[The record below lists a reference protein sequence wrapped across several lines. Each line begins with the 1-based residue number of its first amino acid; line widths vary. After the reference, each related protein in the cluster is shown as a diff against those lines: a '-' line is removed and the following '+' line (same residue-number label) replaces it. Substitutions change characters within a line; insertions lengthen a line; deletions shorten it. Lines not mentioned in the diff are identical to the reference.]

1 MDAGDAEPLPPT
13 RDGSG
18 TAPPV
23 SHAGAPKDAAQPSA
37 LASVEIDLVAGTLR
51 ASENFASVAGFA
63 LDPVDGS
70 GRLDGEALLARVV
83 ERDRERVAATVRAL
97 SRDGSTATL
106 RCAVRGDDGNARAIE
121 AVVSVFGVDGRPR
134 KAIATVLD
142 LSTGRRVEAT
152 LRESEARYRSALKA
166 GRMGSWETDLRA
178 GTRSW
183 SSEAMALFG
192 FDLPGG
198 RGTVG
203 GDRDEYE
210 AAMHPDDRHLAKRFH
225 ALADE
230 VDSFP
235 AEYRIV
241 RPDGTLVWLSGRGLV
256 AARAPDGKAERL
268 ISIMADVTERR
279 HAEEALRKER
289 ERVNL
294 ALSAGQMGAFDLD
307 IRDDVLWW
315 SPQTYAVFGLT
326 PETFTPT
333 REGVAALVH
342 PDDRSTFL
350 QRRAAAIAQHEPLAL
365 EFRIL
370 RPDGAATWVS
380 HRGQVEYDA
389 AGRPVRSFGITMDI
403 TERKHAEQAL
413 READR
418 QKDDFIATLAHELR
432 NPLAPIRNAV
442 ELLRRTGQ
450 RDPQVVWCRD
460 VIERQVAQ
468 MAHLLD
474 DLLDVSRM
482 THGQFH
488 LRHESL
494 QLETVVERAIEIAQP
509 IVEAAGHALVVELP
523 EQPVALRG
531 DLTRLAQ
538 VISNLLINA
547 AKYTAVGGRIRL
559 AATVQRDELAIAVQD
574 NGIGIEARQLPRIF
588 EMFGQVES
596 ALARSQG
603 GLGIGL
609 SLAKGLVEL
618 HGGRIEARSAGL
630 GQGSEFLVH
639 LPVDRRPLAAA
650 APVSPPTVA
659 PSAPCRLLVADD
671 LREIADSLAR
681 IFELMGHTVEVA
693 YDGEDAVRRVA
704 AFRPEVALLDLGMP
718 KLNGYDACRRI
729 RATAWGR
736 GMTLIAQTGWGQDED
751 RRRTREVG
759 FDHHVLKPIDPGALL
774 ALFPRRG

>member
-1 MDAGDAEPLPPT
+1 MDAGDVEPLPST
-13 RDGSG
+13 RDASP
-18 TAPPV
+18 AAA
-23 SHAGAPKDAAQPSA
+23 SASEAGASRTVTEPGA
-37 LASVEIDLVAGTLR
+37 LASIEVDLVAGTWR
-51 ASENFASVAGFA
+51 TSENFASVAGFA
-63 LDPVDGS
+63 LASVDGS
-70 GRLDGEALLARVV
+70 GRRVGDALLARVV
-83 ERDRERVAATVRAL
+83 ERDRERIATAVRAL
-97 SRDGSTATL
+97 LEDGATATL
-106 RCAVRGDDGNARAIE
+106 RCTVRGDDGLERALE
-121 AVVSVFGVDGRPR
+121 AVVSVVMTDRRPL
-134 KAIATVLD
+134 KAIATALD
-142 LSTGRRVEAT
+142 VSAGRRVEAT
-152 LRESEARYRSALKA
+152 LRESEARYRAALKA

-178 GTRSW
+178 GTRRW
-183 SSEAMALFG
+183 SSEGMALFG

-198 RGTVG
+198 RGIVG
-203 GDRDEYE
+203 GDHDEYQ
-210 AAMHPDDRHLAKRFH
+210 AAMHPDDRHLVKRLH

-256 AARAPDGKAERL
+256 AARTPDGKAQRL

-289 ERVNL
+289 ERLNL

-342 PDDRSTFL
+342 PDDRRMFL
-350 QRRAAAIAQHEPLAL
+350 QRRADSIAQRQPLAL
-365 EFRIL
+365 EFRVL
-370 RPDGAATWVS
+370 RPDGSATWVS

-403 TERKHAEQAL
+403 TERKHAEEAL

-460 VIERQVAQ
+460 VIERQVVQ

-488 LRHESL
+488 LRDESL
-494 QLETVVERAIEIAQP
+494 QLATVVERAIEIAQP
-509 IVEAAGHALVVELP
+509 IVEAAGHALSVELP

-547 AKYTAVGGRIRL
+547 AKYTSAGGRIRL
-559 AATVQRDELAIAVQD
+559 AAAVQGDGVAITVQD
-574 NGIGIEARQLPRIF
+574 NGIGIEERQLPRIF

-596 ALARSQG
+596 ALGRSQG

-630 GQGSEFLVH
+630 GEGSEFVVH
-639 LPVDRRPLAAA
+639 LPIDRRPQAAD
-650 APVSPPTVA
+650 APVPPVTA
-659 PSAPCRLLVADD
+659 NTPARYRLLVADD
-671 LREIADSLAR
+671 LREIADSLAKV
-681 IFELMGHTVEVA
+681 FELMGHTVAVA
-693 YDGEDAVRRVA
+693 YDGEEAVRRVD
-704 AFRPEVALLDLGMP
+704 AFRPDVALLDLGMP
-718 KLNGYDACRRI
+718 KLNGYDACRQI

-751 RRRTREVG
+751 RRRTREAG

-774 ALFPRRG
+774 ALFPRRP